1 MAEVTCVGILVAD
14 VVGKPIENLPER
26 GRMTLVERM
35 ELHTGG
41 CAANTGAGLAIL
53 GVKTA
58 IVGKVGDDGFGDFIV
73 GRLQKF
79 GIDTIG
85 VARDKDAATSAT
97 MVCVDSGG
105 ERSFLHYVGAN
116 ATLRLEDIDVPRVLQ
131 SKIVHVAG
139 SLVMPQF
146 DGEPTGELLKRA
158 QAAGVITSL
167 DTVWD
172 ARGLWMQ
179 KIAPALPYTDYFL
192 PSYEEAKELADGRE
206 DPDDIARF
214 LIDKGVKVVGLK
226 MGDRGCYIRAADGD
240 HLSIPA
246 LKVYAIDALGAGDSF
261 VAGFLTGLVQ
271 GWDIEDCGRFAV
283 AVGSCC
289 VQALG
294 ATTGIR
300 SFNETLK
307 VMESVANR

>member
-1 MAEVTCVGILVAD
+1 MADITCVGILVAD
-14 VVGKPIENLPER
+14 VVGKPIESLPER
-26 GRMTLVERM
+26 GKMTLVERM

-53 GVKTA
+53 GVETA
-58 IVGKVGDDGFGDFIV
+58 VVGKVGDDGFGDFII
-73 GRLQKF
+73 GRLQRY
-79 GIDTIG
+79 GIDTAG
-85 VARDKDAATSAT
+85 VARDREAATSAT
-97 MVCVDSGG
+97 MVCVDSSG

-116 ATLRLEDIDVPRVLQ
+116 ATLRLEDIDARCVLQ
-131 SKIVHVAG
+131 SKILHIAG

-146 DGEPTGELLKRA
+146 DGEPTGELLKQA
-158 QAAGVITSL
+158 KAAGLVTSL

-206 DPDDIARF
+206 DPDEIARF
-214 LIDKGVKVVGLK
+214 LIDRGVEVVGLK
-226 MGDRGCYIRAADGD
+226 LGDKGCYVRSADGD
-240 HLSIPA
+240 HFSIPA
-246 LKVYAIDALGAGDSF
+246 LKVNAIDALGAGDSF

-271 GWDIEDCGRFAV
+271 GWDREQCARFAV

-300 SFNETLK
+300 SFEETLK
-307 VMESVANR
+307 VMESVSRR